1 MAQKKLL
8 FALILSSL
16 INGPCH
22 ANEGFEADNI
32 ISHLGAI
39 SKLQARSASQDFESA
54 ESRSLDENPHLLR
67 IFVSNSM
74 PRPLLKAYS
83 IEARK
88 YNGALVFKGLPD
100 GSFKAM
106 SELVQYLS
114 ADLDQEENFAI
125 QIDDEVFDKFGVTA
139 VPTFVL
145 SQERE
150 CTEAIGCQNSYDKIS
165 GNIGIK
171 AALEKFAQ
179 SGELK
184 EASAKILQEAEKQ

>member
-1 MAQKKLL
+1 MSIAKIARER
-8 FALILSSL
+8 FE
-16 INGPCH
+16 ND
-22 ANEGFEADNI
+22 EGE
-32 ISHLGAI
+32 
-39 SKLQARSASQDFESA
+39 
-54 ESRSLDENPHLLR
+54 SLDENPHLFR

-74 PRPLLKAYS
+74 PKSLLKSYAL
-83 IEARK
+83 EAKK
-88 YNGALVFKGLPD
+88 YNGVLIFKGLPD

-106 SELVQYLS
+106 SELVQYIS
-114 ADLDQEENFAI
+114 KDQDAEDNLAI

-150 CTEAIGCQNSYDKIS
+150 CMEGMSCQNLYDKIG

-171 AALEKFAQ
+171 AALEKFAE

>member
-8 FALILSSL
+8 FALVLSSL
-16 INGPCH
+16 MQGASQ
-22 ANEGFEADNI
+22 ANEGFEVDNI
-32 ISHLGAI
+32 INNFNKMPIAKI
-39 SKLQARSASQDFESA
+39 ASEPFEND
-54 ESRSLDENPHLLR
+54 EGESLDENPHLLR

-74 PRPLLKAYS
+74 PRPLLKAYAL
-83 IEARK
+83 EAKK
-88 YNGALVFKGLPD
+88 YNGALIFKGLPD

-106 SELVQYLS
+106 SELVQYIS
-114 ADLDQEENFAI
+114 KDQDQDAEDNLAI
-125 QIDDEVFDKFGVTA
+125 QIDDEAFDKFGVTA

-171 AALEKFAQ
+171 AALEKFAE

>member
-22 ANEGFEADNI
+22 ADEDFEADNI
-32 ISHLGAI
+32 INNLNKMPIAKITAGGSEKVENNNLG
-39 SKLQARSASQDFESA
+39 
-54 ESRSLDENPHLLR
+54 ENPYLLR
-67 IFVSNSM
+67 VFVSNSM